1 MQTNAKQSISKQ
13 LCFVLLLLATTV
25 SSQMKCV
32 SFQEVADFDTESN
45 VLSAPGFVQDLTIPS
60 DEAGIV
66 DFATQR
72 YENATAIVVQ
82 YGKTVSKPRFLDLN
96 KQITIRLPGTGESFP
111 GYDSIDVDFDGFM
124 SYFENGGV
132 GLVIELEEEGGGED
146 CGPLGPPLLLG
157 SPARRECRPTCNH
170 STLGIDF
177 IDGDGNIKSFTA
189 EPAKLFTDGSKVAL
203 AVMKE
208 VEMTIT
214 IPSANV
220 LSISMDRKFTED
232 NAWWYAAEDI
242 AGSGQMN
249 AQELGKTVFTG
260 KMGPNQCLDV
270 TTTLA
275 PTSSPTPDPTSGA
288 VARRSGFP
296 TAAFTALVAAVL
308 VARW

>member
-1 MQTNAKQSISKQ
+1 MHTNAKQSITKQ
-13 LCFVLLLLATTV
+13 LRFVLLLLATTV

-72 YENATAIVVQ
+72 YESATAIVVQ

-132 GLVIELEEEGGGED
+132 GLVIELE
-146 CGPLGPPLLLG
+146 
-157 SPARRECRPTCNH
+157 NH
-170 STLGIDF
+170 STLGINF

-214 IPSANV
+214 MPSANV
-220 LSISMDRKFTED
+220 LSISMERKFTED
-232 NAWWYAAEDI
+232 NTWWYAAEDI

-260 KMGPNQCLDV
+260 KMQPNQCLDV
-270 TTTLA
+270 TTTLV

-288 VARRSGFP
+288 AGRRSGFP
-296 TAAFTALVAAVL
+296 TAAFTAQVAAAW

>member
-1 MQTNAKQSISKQ
+1 MQTNAKQSITKQ

-32 SFQEVADFDTESN
+32 SFQDVADFDTESN

-72 YENATAIVVQ
+72 HENATAIVVQ
-82 YGKTVSKPRFLDLN
+82 YGKTVGKTVTKPRFLDLN
-96 KQITIRLPGTGESFP
+96 KPITLRLPGTGESFP
-111 GYDSIDVDFDGFM
+111 GYDGEGGESDHTVDVDFDGFM

-132 GLVIELEEEGGGED
+132 GLVIELE
-146 CGPLGPPLLLG
+146 
-157 SPARRECRPTCNH
+157 NH

-177 IDGDGNIKSFTA
+177 IDGDGNIKTYTA
-189 EPAKLFTDGSKVAL
+189 EPTKLFTDGSKVAL
-203 AVMKE
+203 AVLKE

-232 NAWWYAAEDI
+232 NALWYAAEDA

-249 AQELGKTVFTG
+249 AQDPATKTVFTG
-260 KMGPNQCLDV
+260 KMGNNQCLDV
-270 TTTLA
+270 TTTLDV

-288 VARRSGFP
+288 AGRRSGFP
-296 TAAFTALVAAVL
+296 TDAFTALVAA
-308 VARW
+308 AWMASW

>member
-1 MQTNAKQSISKQ
+1 MQTNAKQPITKQ
-13 LCFVLLLLATTV
+13 LSFALLLLATTV

-96 KQITIRLPGTGESFP
+96 KQITVRLPGTGETFP
-111 GYDSIDVDFDGFM
+111 GYNESTTRTSLVDFDGFM
-124 SYFENGGV
+124 RYFANGGV
-132 GLVIELEEEGGGED
+132 GLVIELE
-146 CGPLGPPLLLG
+146 
-157 SPARRECRPTCNH
+157 NH

-177 IDGDGNIKSFTA
+177 IDGDGIIKTYNA

-260 KMGPNQCLDV
+260 KMGNNQCLDV
-270 TTTLA
+270 TTTLV

-288 VARRSGFP
+288 AGRRSGFP
-296 TAAFTALVAAVL
+296 TAAFTALVAAAW
-308 VARW
+308 VAGW